1 MSHPLRRWSPVI
13 ESSLS
18 RSVPFDLLC
27 QLWRSASYRRPD
39 TESVS
44 LRRRVSH
51 FLRCAR
57 HLDTFK
63 DWFGNPKH
71 QALQQAL
78 AERPSLVMCVVHP
91 YLNTGWSAER
101 RLSVVAAHYALLH
114 DRLGFLRFA
123 PPSAVALADLG
134 EGIQIRLDKPGKFEH
149 EGELTVNLFGGELRL
164 YSLVFTLAQ
173 VDSKLTAYAGALQ
186 GSCIPDALDIYR
198 TLTHRMHGLRPRDLL
213 VTAFRLLC
221 LHLGVECILAVSD
234 RCRVAANAYFKS
246 SVLVFSSYDDAWI
259 ENGGRLTEEGFFEM
273 SVHQGQR
280 EVHDIPSRKRAQY
293 RRRYAMLET
302 LSRQISDG
310 LDQASRKHTT
320 G

>member
-1 MSHPLRRWSPVI
+1 MWHRLLRSSPVI
-13 ESSLS
+13 ESSSS
-18 RSVPFDLLC
+18 RSVSFDLLS
-27 QLWRSASYRRPD
+27 QIWRSANYQRPD
-39 TESVS
+39 TEFVS

-51 FLRCAR
+51 FLRCAP
-57 HLDTFK
+57 HLDTFR

-78 AERPSLVMCVVHP
+78 AERPSLAMCVVHP
-91 YLNTGWSAER
+91 YLNSGWSAER
-101 RLSVVAAHYALLH
+101 RLSVVAAHYALLQG
-114 DRLGFLRFA
+114 RLGFLRFA
-123 PPSAVALADLG
+123 PPSAVVLADLG

-173 VDSKLTAYAGALQ
+173 VDSRLTAYAGALQ

-213 VTAFRLLC
+213 VTAFRLVC

-234 RCRVAANAYFKS
+234 RCRVASNAYFKS
-246 SVLVFSSYDDAWI
+246 SVRVLSSYDDAWI
-259 ENGGRLTEEGFFEM
+259 ENGGRLTAEGFFKLK
-273 SVHQGQR
+273 VQPGQR
-280 EVHDIPSRKRAQY
+280 DVHDIASRKRAQY
-293 RRRYAMLET
+293 RRRYAMLDT

-320 G
+320 S